1 MTGQI
6 LHFPAINRSQWS
18 ALNEYCFDHLI
29 ADGMSARDAAAR
41 IEAEIA
47 DQRESKL
54 LPEADR
60 LLFLARRALHRLP
73 KRS

>member
-1 MTGQI
+1 MSAKI
-6 LHFPAINRSQWS
+6 IPFPTMSRSHWS
-18 ALNEYCFDHLI
+18 VLNEHCFDHLV

-47 DQRESKL
+47 DQRESEL
-54 LPEADR
+54 LPEVDR